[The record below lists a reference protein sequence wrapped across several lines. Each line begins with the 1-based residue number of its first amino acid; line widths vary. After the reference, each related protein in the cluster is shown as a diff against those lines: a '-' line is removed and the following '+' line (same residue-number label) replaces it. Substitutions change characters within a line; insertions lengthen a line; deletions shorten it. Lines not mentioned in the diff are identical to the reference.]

1 MESAVQGLRY
11 PSLMSF
17 SPLTAPLWVLSPADP
32 TATARL
38 SKRLDLAPPVAAL
51 LHNRGHH
58 DPAATRV
65 HLDASPMGL
74 HDPMDMPDMPAACER
89 LLRAVDSGETILV
102 HGDYDVDGVTG
113 TAILMRL
120 FQLVGARAEWHI
132 PNRMTDGYSFGEH
145 SITRAQAVGATLVI
159 SVDNGTSA
167 FETIAALKERGIDTI
182 VTDHHEPPPPHP
194 TLGALPPAV
203 AIVNPKLA
211 TSKYPFRELCG
222 GAVAFKLA
230 WAFARTLSEREGE
243 TGRVSPRF
251 KAFLEDCLS
260 YVAIATLC
268 DVVPLEDEN
277 RIFARAGLTA
287 LARSENPGLHAL
299 ACIAGIEEKPRLV
312 AQDITFAIGPRIN
325 ASGRLGSAQRAVEL
339 LLAQDATTA
348 RRLAAELDDLNHQ
361 RKRIEADV
369 LEQARLEAQRFLDR
383 YEHPILLIA
392 GQGWH
397 QGVVG
402 IVAARLVEE
411 FGRPAIVIGLDG
423 LEGRG
428 SARSVAGF
436 SVLEA
441 LHGGA
446 AHFLRYCGHGA
457 AAGMEI
463 RADAVDAA
471 RAAVVAHT
479 KQLIGTAGLTA
490 PPIQLDTDL
499 PLAQL
504 TEGLMHQIDRLEPF
518 GQGNAEPLFLARNAR
533 LDGVPRRVGQ
543 DGAHLSL
550 RLRDGARAFK
560 AIAFR
565 LGPRADELRP
575 GTPIHVA
582 FRPVWNTFRGRT
594 SLELQILDFQVDDLT
609 LST

>member
-1 MESAVQGLRY
+1 MTT
-11 PSLMSF
+11 
-17 SPLTAPLWVLSPADP
+17 SPLTAPRWCLSAPDEA
-32 TATARL
+32 ATARL
-38 SKRLDLAPPVAAL
+38 AKRLDLATPIAAL
-51 LHNRGHH
+51 LLNRGHS
-58 DPAATRV
+58 DPAATRA
-65 HLDASPMGL
+65 HLLASPMGL
-74 HDPMDMPDMPAACER
+74 HDPMDMPDMPKACER
-89 LLRAVDSGETILV
+89 LARAVADGETILV

-120 FQLVGARAEWHI
+120 FRLIGAKAEWHI
-132 PNRMTDGYSFGEH
+132 PNRMTDGYSFGAH
-145 SITRAQAVGATLVI
+145 SLVKARETGATLVI

-167 FETIAALKERGIDTI
+167 FDTIAELKAAGVDTL
-182 VTDHHEPPPPHP
+182 VTDHHEPPPAHP
-194 TLGALPPAV
+194 EHGALPDAV

-211 TSKYPFRELCG
+211 SSTYPFRELCG

-230 WAFARTLSEREGE
+230 WAFARHLSEQEGH
-243 TGRVSPRF
+243 GARVSPRF

-277 RIFARAGLTA
+277 RIFARAGLAALGRSTNPGLAA
-287 LARSENPGLHAL
+287 LAR
-299 ACIAGIEEKPRLV
+299 IAGIDEKPHLV

-339 LLAQDATTA
+339 LLAEDDATAT
-348 RRLAAELDDLNHQ
+348 RLAAELDDLNHQ
-361 RKRIEADV
+361 RKQIEAGV
-369 LEQARLEAQRFLDR
+369 LEEARREAERFADADE
-383 YEHPILLIA
+383 YPVLLVA

-423 LEGRG
+423 DEGRG
-428 SARSVAGF
+428 SARTVAGF

-441 LHGGA
+441 MHGGA
-446 AHFLRYCGHGA
+446 EHFLRYGGHGA
-457 AAGMEI
+457 AAGLEI

-479 KQLIGTAGLTA
+479 KSLIGAEGIAA
-490 PPIQLDTDL
+490 PPMQLDTDL
-499 PLAQL
+499 PLSQL
-504 TEGLMHQIDRLEPF
+504 SEGLMHQLDRLEPF
-518 GQGNAEPLFLARNAR
+518 GQGNAEPLFLARDAR
-533 LDGVPRRVGQ
+533 LDAVPRRVGQ
-543 DGAHLSL
+543 EGAHLSL
-550 RLRDGARAFK
+550 QLRDGARSFK

-594 SLELQILDFQVDDLT
+594 NLELQIADFQVDT
-609 LST
+609 LELSP

>member
-1 MESAVQGLRY
+1 MTSPPTTRAAWRLRETDADAV
-11 PSLMSF
+11 
-17 SPLTAPLWVLSPADP
+17 
-32 TATARL
+32 ARFA
-38 SKRLDLAPPVAAL
+38 KRLDLAPPVAAL
-51 LHNRGHH
+51 LLNRGHD
-58 DPAATRV
+58 DPQRTRE
-65 HLDASPMGL
+65 HLVASPMGL
-74 HDPMDMPDMPAACER
+74 HDPLQLPDMPAACER
-89 LLRAVDSGETILV
+89 LARAVDAGETILV

-120 FQLVGARAEWHI
+120 FRLVGAQAAWHI
-132 PNRMTDGYSFGEH
+132 PNRMTDGYSFGDH
-145 SITRAQAVGATLVI
+145 SLVKAREVGATLVI

-167 FETIAALKERGIDTI
+167 FETIAKLKAEGIDTL
-182 VTDHHEPPPPHP
+182 VTDHHEPPPAHP
-194 TLGALPPAV
+194 EFGELPDAC

-211 TSKYPFRELCG
+211 SSQYPFRELCG

-230 WAFARTLSEREGE
+230 WAFARHMSEREGVQ
-243 TGRVSPRF
+243 GKVSARF

-277 RIFARAGLTA
+277 RIFARAGLAALGRSQNPGLAA
-287 LARSENPGLHAL
+287 LAR
-299 ACIAGIEEKPRLV
+299 IAGIDEKPALV
-312 AQDITFAIGPRIN
+312 AQDVTFSIGPRIN

-339 LLAQDATTA
+339 LLAEDDATAT
-348 RRLAAELDDLNHQ
+348 RLAAELDDLNHQ
-361 RKRIEADV
+361 RKQIEAGV
-369 LEQARLEAQRFLDR
+369 LEEARREAARFADIDA
-383 YEHPILLIA
+383 HPVLFVA

-423 LEGRG
+423 DEGRG
-428 SARSVAGF
+428 SARSVEGF

-441 LHGGA
+441 MHGGA
-446 AHFLRYCGHGA
+446 DHFLRYGGHGA
-457 AAGMEI
+457 AAGLEI

-471 RAAVVAHT
+471 RDAICAHT
-479 KQLIGTAGLTA
+479 RELLAGEALTA
-490 PPIQLDTDL
+490 PPLDLDTDL
-499 PLAQL
+499 PLGL
-504 TEGLMHQIDRLEPF
+504 LSEGLMHQIDRLEPF

-533 LDGVPRRVGQ
+533 LDGPPRRVGA

-550 RLRDGARAFK
+550 RLRDGSRAFK

-565 LGPRADELRP
+565 LGPREPELLP

-582 FRPVWNTFRGRT
+582 FRPMWNTFRGRT
-594 SLELQILDFQVDDLT
+594 SLELQVVDFQVDHLELT
-609 LST
+609 S